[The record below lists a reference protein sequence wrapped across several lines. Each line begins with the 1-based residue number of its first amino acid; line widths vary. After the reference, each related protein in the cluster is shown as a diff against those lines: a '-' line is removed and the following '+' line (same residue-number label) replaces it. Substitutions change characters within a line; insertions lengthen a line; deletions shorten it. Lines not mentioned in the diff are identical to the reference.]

1 MEKQKT
7 HTVTISLKYQL
18 QHGIINLNCLMNH
31 ILYQIFKIILNI
43 FKKKHGQNIDNPS
56 VRIYVNKIE
65 NRITFKVKNGCSL
78 ELLTPETVKSLGR
91 NKNKINKDKN
101 GESYHILKLQK

>member
-1 MEKQKT
+1 MT
-7 HTVTISLKYQL
+7 
-18 QHGIINLNCLMNH
+18 NLNCLMDH
-31 ILYQIFKIILNI
+31 ILYQIFKIIFNI

-56 VRIYVNKIE
+56 VKIYVNKIE

-91 NKNKINKDKN
+91 IENKIIKDKN
-101 GESYHILKLQK
+101 GEKYHILKLQK

>member
-1 MEKQKT
+1 MT
-7 HTVTISLKYQL
+7 
-18 QHGIINLNCLMNH
+18 NLNCLMDH
-31 ILYQIFKIILNI
+31 ILYQIFKIIFNI

-56 VRIYVNKIE
+56 VKINVNKIE

-91 NKNKINKDKN
+91 IENKITKDKN
-101 GESYHILKLQK
+101 CEKYHILKLQK

>member
-1 MEKQKT
+1 MT
-7 HTVTISLKYQL
+7 
-18 QHGIINLNCLMNH
+18 NLNCLMDH
-31 ILYQIFKIILNI
+31 ILYQIFKIIFNI

-56 VRIYVNKIE
+56 VKIYVNKIE

-91 NKNKINKDKN
+91 IENKITKDKN
-101 GESYHILKLQK
+101 GAKYHILKLQK

>member
-1 MEKQKT
+1 MT
-7 HTVTISLKYQL
+7 
-18 QHGIINLNCLMNH
+18 NLNCLMDH
-31 ILYQIFKIILNI
+31 ILYQIFKIIFNI

-56 VRIYVNKIE
+56 VKIYVNKIE

-91 NKNKINKDKN
+91 IENKITKDKN
-101 GESYHILKLQK
+101 GEKYHILKLQK

>member
-1 MEKQKT
+1 MD
-7 HTVTISLKYQL
+7 
-18 QHGIINLNCLMNH
+18 H

-56 VRIYVNKIE
+56 AKIYVNKIE

-78 ELLTPETVKSLGR
+78 GLLTPETVKSLGR
-91 NKNKINKDKN
+91 TENKITKDKD
-101 GESYHILKLQK
+101 GEKYHILKLQK